1 VNFYH
6 RLYNWQLIMN
16 SEEIFALTENYVA
29 PTYKRFPVALVRG
42 EGVKVWDAEDNE
54 YLDCLAGIAV
64 CNLGH
69 CHPRVGAAI
78 VEQATRLMH
87 VSNLY
92 YIEPQARLA
101 ELLCELSFAEKVF
114 FCNSGAEANEAA
126 IKLAR
131 RYGHEVF
138 GAGVKRIIT
147 MHRSFHGRTMAT
159 ITATGQKKVQTGYQP
174 LLDGFDYVPFNDI
187 EAVAAAIT
195 DKTCA
200 VLVEPVQGEGGVI
213 LPAPDYLAR
222 LRALC
227 DERDIL
233 LILDEVQTGI
243 GRTGAFFAYQHSN
256 VVPDIMTTAKALG
269 NGFPIGAM
277 LASDRVM
284 RHFGPGTHG
293 STFGGNPLASAAAMA
308 TIETVR
314 DEKIVEKTAKNGAFL
329 LAGLK
334 QLKQKF
340 PEIIGEIRGLGL
352 MVGIDLKIPVGEVV
366 SACLKQRLL
375 VGSAGDNTLRLTPPL
390 IIEEAEIETLLR
402 ILTEV
407 FSAY

>member
-1 VNFYH
+1 
-6 RLYNWQLIMN
+6 MN
-16 SEEIFALTENYVA
+16 TKKIFALTDNYVA

-69 CHPRVGAAI
+69 CHPRVSAAI

-101 ELLCELSFAEKVF
+101 EILCELSFADKVF

-138 GAGVKRIIT
+138 GEGVKHIIT

-174 LLDGFDYVPFNDI
+174 LLDGFDYVPFNDV

-195 DKTCA
+195 EKTCA

-227 DERDIL
+227 DERGIL

-243 GRTGAFFAYQHSN
+243 GRTGAFFAHQHSN
-256 VVPDIMTTAKALG
+256 IVPDIMTTAKALG

-293 STFGGNPLASAAAMA
+293 STFGGNPLASVAALA

-314 DEKIVEKTAKNGAFL
+314 DEKILEKSVKIGAFL

-340 PEIIGEIRGLGL
+340 PEIIGEIRGIGL
-352 MVGIDLKIPVGEVV
+352 MVGIDLKVPVGEVV
-366 SACLKQRLL
+366 SACLEQRLL

-390 IIEEAEIETLLR
+390 IIEEAEIE
-402 ILTEV
+402 
-407 FSAY
+407 

>member
-1 VNFYH
+1 
-6 RLYNWQLIMN
+6 MN
-16 SEEIFALTENYVA
+16 SEEIFSLTENYVA
-29 PTYKRFPVALVRG
+29 PTYKRFPLALVKG

-69 CHPRVGAAI
+69 CHPRVTAAI
-78 VEQATRLMH
+78 ADQATRLMH

-92 YIEPQARLA
+92 HIESQSRLA
-101 ELLCELSFAEKVF
+101 QLLCELTFAEKVF

-131 RYGHEVF
+131 RYGHEVK
-138 GAGVKRIIT
+138 GEGVKRIIT
-147 MHRSFHGRTMAT
+147 MHHSFHGRTMAT

-195 DKTCA
+195 EKTCA

-213 LPAPDYLAR
+213 LPAPDYLSR
-222 LRALC
+222 LRKLC

-233 LILDEVQTGI
+233 LILDEVQTGV
-243 GRTGAFFAYQHSN
+243 GRTGAFFAHQHSDI
-256 VVPDIMTTAKALG
+256 VPDIMTAAKALG

-284 RHFGPGTHG
+284 RYFGPGSHG
-293 STFGGNPLASAAAMA
+293 STFGGNPLAAAAALA
-308 TIETVR
+308 TIETVC
-314 DEKIVEKTAKNGAFL
+314 DEKIVDKVVQTGAFL
-329 LAGLK
+329 VAGLE
-334 QLKQKF
+334 QLKQSF
-340 PEIIGEIRGLGL
+340 PEIIGDIRGLGL
-352 MVGIDLKIPVGEVV
+352 MVGVDLKVPVAEVV
-366 SACLKQRLL
+366 GACLKRRLL
-375 VGSAGDNTLRLTPPL
+375 VGSAGDNTLRFTPPL
-390 IIEEAEIETLLR
+390 IIEKAEIEIMLR

-407 FSAY
+407 MTDVKNQQP

>member
-1 VNFYH
+1 
-6 RLYNWQLIMN
+6 MK
-16 SEEIFALTENYVA
+16 SDEIFALSENYIA

-69 CHPRVGAAI
+69 CHPQVSAAI
-78 VEQATRLMH
+78 AAQASRLMH

-92 YIEPQARLA
+92 YIEPQAQLA
-101 ELLCELSFAEKVF
+101 KLLCELSFADKVF

-131 RYGHEVF
+131 RYGHEVLGE
-138 GAGVKRIIT
+138 GAKRIIT
-147 MHRSFHGRTMAT
+147 MHHSFHGRTMAT

-187 EAVAAAIT
+187 AAVAVAISE
-195 DKTCA
+195 KTCA
-200 VLVEPVQGEGGVI
+200 VLVEPVQGEGGII
-213 LPAPDYLAR
+213 LPDVDYLNR

-227 DERDIL
+227 DERGVL
-233 LILDEVQTGI
+233 LIFDEVQTGI
-243 GRTGAFFAYQHSN
+243 GRTGTYFAHQHSAI
-256 VVPDIMTTAKALG
+256 VPDIMTAAKALG

-284 RHFGPGTHG
+284 SHFGPGSHA
-293 STFGGNPLASAAAMA
+293 STFGGNPLACAAALA
-308 TIETVR
+308 TLETLR
-314 DEKIVEKTAKNGAFL
+314 DEKIVDKVFESGVFL
-329 LAGLK
+329 LAGLNR
-334 QLKQKF
+334 LKLSF
-340 PEIIGEIRGLGL
+340 PKIIADIRGLGL
-352 MVGIDLKIPVGEVV
+352 MVGVDLKIPVGEVV
-366 SACLKQRLL
+366 GACLRRRLL
-375 VGSAGDNTLRLTPPL
+375 VGSAGDNTLRITPPL
-390 IIEEAEIETLLR
+390 IIEKAEIETLLR

-407 FSAY
+407 LTDVKIRQP

>member
-1 VNFYH
+1 
-6 RLYNWQLIMN
+6 MN
-16 SEEIFALTENYVA
+16 SEEIFALTENYIA
-29 PTYKRFPVALVRG
+29 PTYNRFPLALVKG
-42 EGVKVWDAEDNE
+42 EGVKLWDAEGNE

-69 CHPRVGAAI
+69 CHPQVSAAI
-78 VEQATRLMH
+78 ASQAARLMH

-92 YIEPQARLA
+92 HIEPQARLA
-101 ELLCELSFAEKVF
+101 KLLCELSFAEKVF

-131 RYGHEVF
+131 RYGNEILGE
-138 GAGVKRIIT
+138 GAMHIIT
-147 MHRSFHGRTMAT
+147 MHHSFHGRTMAT

-174 LLDGFDYVPFNDI
+174 LLAGFDYVPFNDI

-195 DKTCA
+195 KKTCA

-213 LPAPDYLAR
+213 LPAVDYLNR

-227 DERDIL
+227 DERGVL
-233 LILDEVQTGI
+233 LIFDEVQTGI
-243 GRTGAFFAYQHSN
+243 GRTGAFFAYQHSAIA
-256 VVPDIMTTAKALG
+256 PDIMTAAKALG

-284 RHFGPGTHG
+284 RHFGPGSHA
-293 STFGGNPLASAAAMA
+293 STFGGNPLASAAALA
-308 TIETVR
+308 TLETLR
-314 DEKIVEKTAKNGAFL
+314 DEGIVDNVAKTGAFL
-329 LAGLK
+329 IDGLK
-334 QLKQKF
+334 RLKQSF

-352 MVGIDLKIPVGEVV
+352 MVGVDLRVPVAEIVG
-366 SACLKQRLL
+366 ACLKHRLL
-375 VGSAGDNTLRLTPPL
+375 VGSAGDNTLRITPPL
-390 IIEEAEIETLLR
+390 IIEKAEIETLLQ

-407 FSAY
+407 LTDVENRQ